1 MASLGNALSPD
12 VLHALG
18 WALIHS
24 LWQGAGLAAL
34 AAILMALSRRPSVRY
49 LIATFALAAMLAA
62 PLAGF
67 LVSIR
72 SDAPRHALLPMTA
85 LQIAD
90 TSAAPLPGDIATRVE
105 RAVLTPAAAR
115 FLSPDRLAPNI
126 LPWMVAAWLCGVT
139 FFSLRFAGGFLLLER
154 KRRGKSHSPAPHLL
168 AICHALQRQ
177 LGLDRAVRYLEC
189 AWLQTPGVIGWF
201 RPTILL
207 PVTALTGLNEE
218 QLRAVIAHELAHIR
232 RHDAFVNLFQIL
244 VEALLFYHPA
254 IWWQPAHPP
263 GTRALL

>member
-1 MASLGNALSPD
+1 
-12 VLHALG
+12 
-18 WALIHS
+18 
-24 LWQGAGLAAL
+24 
-34 AAILMALSRRPSVRY
+34 
-49 LIATFALAAMLAA
+49 
-62 PLAGF
+62 
-67 LVSIR
+67 
-72 SDAPRHALLPMTA
+72 
-85 LQIAD
+85 

-115 FLSPDRLAPNI
+115 LLSPDRLAPNI

-177 LGLDRAVRYLEC
+177 LGLNRAVRYLEC

-244 VEALLFYHPA
+244 VEALLFY
-254 IWWQPAHPP
+254 
-263 GTRALL
+263 